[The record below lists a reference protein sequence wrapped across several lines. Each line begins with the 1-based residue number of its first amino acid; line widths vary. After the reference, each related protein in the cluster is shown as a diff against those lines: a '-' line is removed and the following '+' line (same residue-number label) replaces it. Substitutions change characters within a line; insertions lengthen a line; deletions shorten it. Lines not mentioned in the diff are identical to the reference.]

1 MTAILFTGAPSLSP
15 YELST
20 RPLIYL
26 LLAHFVA
33 EIHFGFILFVLF
45 GALLVVRW
53 RGLLI
58 PHLAAVAWAAM
69 IEFGGWVC
77 PLTPLENHLR
87 YRAGLTPYSGDFV
100 QRYLLSVM
108 YPEGLTRKTQLLL
121 GLIVLAI
128 NGCAY
133 AVILLRRDESRS

>member
-1 MTAILFTGAPSLSP
+1 MTGLIFAGQSLPPFDIGTGAIVF
-15 YELST
+15 
-20 RPLIYL
+20 R
-26 LLAHFVA
+26 LLADLVA

-58 PHLAAVAWAAM
+58 PHLAAVAWGAM
-69 IEFGGWVC
+69 IEFGGWIC

-87 YRAGLTPYSGDFV
+87 YRAGLTPYGGDFV

-108 YPEGLTRKTQLLL
+108 YPAGLTRKTQLLL

-128 NGCAY
+128 NAVAY
-133 AVILLRRDESRS
+133 TVIFFRRNETSS